1 MGASGPLRGR
11 VVPRC
16 ARARRRA
23 RHIAHADAERTT
35 QSSLQRL
42 LPVRL
47 LNYIMAMR
55 AATLISMYTAAA
67 GQQAPGK
74 IEATC
79 HFNAT
84 TQDVEGG
91 GISSGTMYITYIPG
105 LGATTDVITEGMTP
119 GLHGIHIHDFGDLS
133 DTVAGTST
141 GPHYNPLDEIVRPRQ
156 NWAAIALLHR

>member
-1 MGASGPLRGR
+1 MMTILRVATVVGMCAAGA
-11 VVPRC
+11 V
-16 ARARRRA
+16 
-23 RHIAHADAERTT
+23 
-35 QSSLQRL
+35 
-42 LPVRL
+42 
-47 LNYIMAMR
+47 
-55 AATLISMYTAAA
+55 

-91 GISSGTMYITYIPG
+91 GISSGTMYITYVPG
-105 LGATTDVITEGMTP
+105 VGATTDVITEGMTP

-141 GPHYNPLDEIVRPRQ
+141 GPHYNPLDEIVRHCPLARSHR
-156 NWAAIALLHR
+156 ALRLV

>member
-1 MGASGPLRGR
+1 MSYTE
-11 VVPRC
+11 
-16 ARARRRA
+16 
-23 RHIAHADAERTT
+23 HTT
-35 QSSLQRL
+35 LDQQSLQAQAHSEGLRTSSCRPMMTILRL
-42 LPVRL
+42 ATVVG
-47 LNYIMAMR
+47 MC
-55 AATLISMYTAAA
+55 AAGAA

-91 GISSGTMYITYIPG
+91 GISSGTMYITYVPG
-105 LGATTDVITEGMTP
+105 VGATTDVITEGMTP

-141 GPHYNPLDEIVRPRQ
+141 GPHYNPLDEIVRRFLL
-156 NWAAIALLHR
+156 ALSLIHI